1 MPLDASR
8 RALSYLQ
15 EIRLLTDEEHATAA
29 NDPELAAV
37 TLRTPGEALGWVV
50 AREIVSQEQLADL
63 PARAGAGRDNEAQ
76 AIVSEAT
83 GLISSGLPLPAWA
96 VLHMS
101 LLERRTQDGVS
112 AEALDQLLA
121 LQLIDAAQHAHSLS
135 MLPTHQEA
143 WAAPDSLPA
152 TLAWTVRGSG
162 ALNENDL
169 KALATRGTHPDIVA
183 DAIARVAGAQAGV
196 RHDSS
201 TGTTTRTGSTSTSF
215 STRSFSITTTA
226 SPSSSSSSSSPS
238 SSQPRTQT
246 WTWTA
251 PQGLVSGRWK
261 TICIVV
267 VALIALYLVVGR

>member
-50 AREIVSQEQLADL
+50 AREIVLQEQLADL
-63 PARAGAGRDNEAQ
+63 PARAVAGRDNEAQ

-169 KALATRGTHPDIVA
+169 KALATRNTHPDIVA

-238 SSQPRTQT
+238 SSPPRTQT

-261 TICIVV
+261 TIGIVV

>member
-50 AREIVSQEQLADL
+50 AREIVLQEQLADL
-63 PARAGAGRDNEAQ
+63 PARAVAGRDNEAQ

-169 KALATRGTHPDIVA
+169 KALATRNTHPDIVA

-238 SSQPRTQT
+238 SSPPRTQT

>member
-29 NDPELAAV
+29 DDPELAAV

-63 PARAGAGRDNEAQ
+63 PMRAVAGRDNEAQ

-183 DAIARVAGAQAGV
+183 DAITRVAGAQAGV

>member
-63 PARAGAGRDNEAQ
+63 PARAVAGRDNEAQ

-169 KALATRGTHPDIVA
+169 QVLVTRGTHPDIVA
-183 DAIARVAGAQAGV
+183 DAIARVAGAQAGI
-196 RHDSS
+196 RHDSR

-215 STRSFSITTTA
+215 STRSFSITTTE
-226 SPSSSSSSSSPS
+226 SSSSSSPS
-238 SSQPRTQT
+238 SSQPRTRT

-261 TICIVV
+261 TIGIVV